1 MQEEGAHLGTV
12 VQTKIEPG
20 ATLTC
25 LSYIALCHDLRASE
39 AYLALKSLREL
50 P

>member
-1 MQEEGAHLGTV
+1 MTAYPVRRNTLLLS
-12 VQTKIEPG
+12 